1 MRLIITGLW
10 GQLEPATWEEIE
22 ALEQSAAKGNWT
34 IGRGPT
40 EALAARRGHPVGVTE
55 ERATPTGPPLR
66 LIVVQ
71 RGEVAR
77 AERLR
82 AITRPR
88 VPVIWDRRARER
100 RTSDGVVSVDRR
112 QRPLRHI

>member
-10 GQLEPATWEEIE
+10 GQLESATSEEIE
-22 ALEQSAAKGNWT
+22 TLAQSAAKGNW
-34 IGRGPT
+34 RGPT

-71 RGEVAR
+71 RGEVAL